1 LTITQNHKQTG
12 DGEMTDTRL
21 TQQQI
26 NFFNTFGYLHF
37 PGLLA
42 DCVERII
49 EEFEKVWAERG
60 GGHHG
65 KPHDDKQR
73 SCIVPF
79 PDQNEYLSSL
89 LDDPRIHDIA
99 AGLLGDH
106 FNYTSGDGNLYSGS
120 TRWHSDGYD
129 GKRIPSIKIAFY
141 LDKLGRDTGAVRVI
155 PGSHKCGDVYADTL
169 QAEVSESQEKWGI
182 APTEVPAVVVENEPG
197 DIVVFWHNTKHS
209 AFGGAGR
216 RRMYTMNFYE
226 HVPNDRLEDF
236 QNNLAN
242 EGRFWIDHILGE
254 IMVGTAGAERMV
266 HLRQVIE
273 NDFKVKEVHA
283 RLRQERSEPSRG

>member
-1 LTITQNHKQTG
+1 MK
-12 DGEMTDTRL
+12 DTRL
-21 TQQQI
+21 TEQQI

-42 DCVERII
+42 DCIDKII
-49 EEFEKVWAERG
+49 EEFEKVWAGRG

-65 KPHDDKQR
+65 NTHDEKQR

-99 AGLLGDH
+99 AGLLGDD
-106 FNYTSGDGNLYSGS
+106 FNYTSGDGNLYVGD

-129 GKRIPSIKIAFY
+129 GNRIPSIKIAFY
-141 LDKLGRDTGAVRVI
+141 LDELTRDTGAVRLI
-155 PGSHKCGDVYADTL
+155 PGSHRCGDVYADTL
-169 QAEVSESQEKWGI
+169 QADIGESREKWGV
-182 APTEVPAVVVENEPG
+182 APDEVPAIVVETEPG

-209 AFGGAGR
+209 AFSGSVR

-226 HVPNDRLEDF
+226 HVPDHRLEDF
-236 QNNLAN
+236 QNALAH
-242 EGRFWIDHILGE
+242 EGRFWIDHIIGE
-254 IMVGTAGAERMV
+254 VMLSTAGAERMV

-273 NDFKVKEVHA
+273 NDFKVREVHA
-283 RLRQERSEPSRG
+283 RLRKERSEPSRG

>member
-1 LTITQNHKQTG
+1 
-12 DGEMTDTRL
+12 MTDPRL
-21 TQQQI
+21 TRQQT

-42 DCVERII
+42 DCVDRIS
-49 EEFEKVWAERG
+49 EEFEKVWAAHG

-65 KPHDDKQR
+65 KLHDAEQR

-79 PDQNEYLSSL
+79 PDQNEYLSNL

-99 AGLLGDH
+99 ASLLGDD
-106 FNYTSGDGNLYSGS
+106 FNYTSGDGNLYVGN

-129 GKRIPSIKIAFY
+129 GTRIPSIKIAFY
-141 LDKLGRDTGAVRVI
+141 LDKLTRDTGAVRVI
-155 PGSHKCGDVYADTL
+155 PGSHRCGEGYADTL
-169 QAEVSESQEKWGI
+169 QAEIGDSQEKWGG
-182 APTEVPAVVVENEPG
+182 APAEVPAVIVESEPG

-209 AFGGAGR
+209 AFGGSTR

-226 HVPNDRLEDF
+226 HVPAERLQDF
-236 QNNLAN
+236 QDALAH

-254 IMVGTAGAERMV
+254 TMVNTAGPERMV
-266 HLRQVIE
+266 HLQQVIE
-273 NDFKVKEVHA
+273 NDFKVREVHA
-283 RLRQERSEPSRG
+283 RLRRERTEPSRG